1 MIKLKGKILFNPDDK
16 TRKHVSQSSWKKMA
30 LVMFEGDVAEY
41 YAWFIEKRY
50 NLKLNKPLRG
60 AHISFINDS
69 MNDLAK
75 GLGTD
80 DEKFINEQWDKL
92 AKKWNGKEIEVCLDP
107 DVRMNDK
114 HIWLIIPYSE
124 REILHGIREEVGLS
138 KPFYGLHMSI
148 GYAAHKQ
155 IEHSKYIVRLASTFG
170 GEYN

>member
-1 MIKLKGKILFNPDDK
+1 
-16 TRKHVSQSSWKKMA
+16 
-30 LVMFEGDVAEY
+30 MFEGDVAEY

-148 GYAAHKQ
+148 GYADSKN
-155 IEHSKYIVRLASTFG
+155 IEHLKYIHRLINKG
-170 GEYN
+170 LIK

>member
-75 GLGTD
+75 GLNTT

-92 AKKWNGKEIEVCLDP
+92 AKKWDGKEIEVCLDP

-114 HIWLIIPYSE
+114 HVWLRVLPQTVDFLNS
-124 REILHGIREEVGLS
+124 IRNEVKLGP
-138 KPFYGLHMSI
+138 PFYNYHMSI
-148 GYAAHKQ
+148 GYANSKN
-155 IEHSKYIVRLASTFG
+155 IEHLKYIHRLINKG
-170 GEYN
+170 LIK